1 MIIRNWITL
10 LFIISLISIS
20 SALVAEYF
28 FNLQPCELCLK
39 QRHPYYLILIC
50 LILIFL
56 FKNLNKIWLYLVIQ
70 LASVYG
76 LFYSIWHVGVE
87 NKILKGPA
95 GCSAMLT
102 SSENASDL
110 KAQILS
116 KQVISCDEVI
126 WSFGIS
132 AASINTL
139 VLLVI
144 FILNAI
150 YLFKYYGIK
159 KEKASKKILHQ
170 EVPLI
175 ESF

>member
-1 MIIRNWITL
+1 MIIRNWSNL
-10 LFIISLISIS
+10 LFVISFISIS

-39 QRHPYYLILIC
+39 QRQPYYLILIC
-50 LILIFL
+50 LVFIFL
-56 FKNLNKIWLYLVIQ
+56 LKNLNKIWLYVVIQ
-70 LASVYG
+70 FASVYG
-76 LFYSIWHVGVE
+76 LFYSVWHVGVE

-102 SSENASDL
+102 SSKSASDL
-110 KAQILS
+110 KEQILS

-126 WSFGIS
+126 WSFFGIS

-144 FILNAI
+144 FIFNAI
-150 YLFKYYGIK
+150 YLYRNNGFK
-159 KEKASKKILHQ
+159 KEKNI
-170 EVPLI
+170 
-175 ESF
+175 

>member
-1 MIIRNWITL
+1 MIIRNWTLL

-20 SALVAEYF
+20 SALTAEYF

-39 QRHPYYLILIC
+39 QRHPYYLILVC
-50 LILIFL
+50 LVFIFII
-56 FKNLNKIWLYLVIQ
+56 KNLNKVVFYLLIQ
-70 LASVYG
+70 LGAVYG

-87 NKILKGPA
+87 NKILKGPS
-95 GCSAMLT
+95 GCSVMLKN
-102 SSENASDL
+102 SESASDL

-126 WSFGIS
+126 WSFFGIS

-150 YLFKYYGIK
+150 YLFKNYGTK
-159 KEKASKKILHQ
+159 KEKN
-170 EVPLI
+170 V
-175 ESF
+175 

>member
-1 MIIRNWITL
+1 MIIRNWTLL

-20 SALVAEYF
+20 SALIAEYF

-39 QRHPYYLILIC
+39 QRHPYYLILVC
-50 LILIFL
+50 LVFIFII
-56 FKNLNKIWLYLVIQ
+56 KNLNKIVFYLLIQ
-70 LASVYG
+70 LGAVYG

-87 NKILKGPA
+87 NKILKGPS
-95 GCSAMLT
+95 GCSVMLKN
-102 SSENASDL
+102 SESASDL

-126 WSFGIS
+126 WSFFGIS

-144 FILNAI
+144 FIFNAI
-150 YLFKYYGIK
+150 YLYRGNGFKK
-159 KEKASKKILHQ
+159 KKNI
-170 EVPLI
+170 
-175 ESF
+175 

>member
-1 MIIRNWITL
+1 MIIRNWTKL
-10 LFIISLISIS
+10 LFIISFISIS

-28 FNLQPCELCLK
+28 FNLHPCELCLK

-50 LILIFL
+50 LVFIFL
-56 FKNLNKIWLYLVIQ
+56 LKNLNKILPYMIIQ
-70 LASVYG
+70 FASVYG

-126 WSFGIS
+126 WSFFGIS

-144 FILNAI
+144 FIFNAI
-150 YLFKYYGIK
+150 YLYRNNGFK
-159 KEKASKKILHQ
+159 KEKNI
-170 EVPLI
+170 
-175 ESF
+175 

>member
-1 MIIRNWITL
+1 MIIRYWPTL
-10 LFIISLISIS
+10 LFVISFISIS

-50 LILIFL
+50 LVFIFL
-56 FKNLNKIWLYLVIQ
+56 LKNLNKIWLYVVIQ
-70 LASVYG
+70 FASVYG

-87 NKILKGPA
+87 NNILKGPA

-102 SSENASDL
+102 SSDSASDL

-116 KQVISCDEVI
+116 KQVITCDEVI
-126 WSFGIS
+126 WSFFGIS

-144 FILNAI
+144 FIFNAI
-150 YLFKYYGIK
+150 YLYRNNGFK
-159 KEKASKKILHQ
+159 KEKNI
-170 EVPLI
+170 
-175 ESF
+175 

>member
-1 MIIRNWITL
+1 MIIRNWTIL
-10 LFIISLISIS
+10 LFAISIISIS
-20 SALVAEYF
+20 SALIAEYF

-50 LILIFL
+50 LVLIFSL
-56 FKNLNKIWLYLVIQ
+56 KKLNKIWLYLLIQ
-70 LASVYG
+70 FASVYG

-87 NKILKGPA
+87 NKILRGPV

-102 SSENASDL
+102 SSDNTADL
-110 KAQILS
+110 KAEILS
-116 KQVISCDEVI
+116 KQVISCEEI
-126 WSFGIS
+126 LWSFFGIS

-150 YLFKYYGIK
+150 YLLKYYGIK
-159 KEKASKKILHQ
+159 KEKS
-170 EVPLI
+170 V
-175 ESF
+175 

>member
-1 MIIRNWITL
+1 MIIRNWTTL

-20 SALVAEYF
+20 SALIAEYF

-39 QRHPYYLILIC
+39 QRHPYYLILVS
-50 LILIFL
+50 LVFIFII
-56 FKNLNKIWLYLVIQ
+56 KNLNKVVFYLLIQ
-70 LASVYG
+70 LASIYG

-102 SSENASDL
+102 KSENTTDL

-116 KQVISCDEVI
+116 KQVVSCDEVI
-126 WSFGIS
+126 WSFFGIS

-150 YLFKYYGIK
+150 YLFRYYGIK
-159 KEKASKKILHQ
+159 KEKGI
-170 EVPLI
+170 
-175 ESF
+175 

>member
-1 MIIRNWITL
+1 MIIRNWTKL
-10 LFIISLISIS
+10 LFVISFISIS
-20 SALVAEYF
+20 SALIAEYF

-50 LILIFL
+50 LVFIFL
-56 FKNLNKIWLYLVIQ
+56 LKKLNKIWFYLIIQ
-70 LASVYG
+70 SASIYG

-102 SSENASDL
+102 SSENAADL

-126 WSFGIS
+126 WSFFGIS

-144 FILNAI
+144 FIFNAI
-150 YLFKYYGIK
+150 YLYRNNGFK
-159 KEKASKKILHQ
+159 KEKKI
-170 EVPLI
+170 
-175 ESF
+175 

>member
-1 MIIRNWITL
+1 MIIRYWSVL
-10 LFIISLISIS
+10 LFIISVISIS
-20 SALVAEYF
+20 LALIAEYF

-50 LILIFL
+50 LVFIFL
-56 FKNLNKIWLYLVIQ
+56 LKKLNKIWFYLIIQ
-70 LASVYG
+70 SASIYG

-87 NKILKGPA
+87 NKILNGPA

-102 SSENASDL
+102 NSENTIDL

-126 WSFGIS
+126 WSFFGIS

-150 YLFKYYGIK
+150 YLFRYYGFK
-159 KEKASKKILHQ
+159 KEKNI
-170 EVPLI
+170 
-175 ESF
+175 

>member
-10 LFIISLISIS
+10 LFLISLISIS
-20 SALVAEYF
+20 SALIAEYF

-50 LILIFL
+50 LVLIFL
-56 FKNLNKIWLYLVIQ
+56 FSNFNKIWFYLVIQ
-70 LASVYG
+70 FGLVYG

-87 NKILKGPA
+87 NKIFKGPA

-102 SSENASDL
+102 DSKNTTEL

-126 WSFGIS
+126 WSFFGIS

-159 KEKASKKILHQ
+159 KEKR
-170 EVPLI
+170 V
-175 ESF
+175 

>member
-1 MIIRNWITL
+1 MIIRNWSIL
-10 LFIISLISIS
+10 LFIISFISIS
-20 SALVAEYF
+20 SALIAEYI

-50 LILIFL
+50 LILIFVL
-56 FKNLNKIWLYLVIQ
+56 KNLNKIWLFLVIQ
-70 LASVYG
+70 FASVYG

-102 SSENASDL
+102 NSENTLDL

-116 KQVISCDEVI
+116 KKVINCDEII
-126 WSFGIS
+126 WSFFGVS
-132 AASINTL
+132 AASINTI

-144 FILNAI
+144 FIFNAI
-150 YLFKYYGIK
+150 YFYKYYGFK
-159 KEKASKKILHQ
+159 KEKN
-170 EVPLI
+170 V
-175 ESF
+175 

>member
-1 MIIRNWITL
+1 MIIRNWTIL
-10 LFIISLISIS
+10 LFAISIISIS
-20 SALVAEYF
+20 SALIAEYF

-56 FKNLNKIWLYLVIQ
+56 FRNLDKIWVYLVIQ
-70 LASVYG
+70 IASIYG

-87 NKILKGPA
+87 NKILKGPS

-102 SSENASDL
+102 NSENTTDL

-116 KQVISCDEVI
+116 KQVISCEEII
-126 WSFGIS
+126 WSFYGIS
-132 AASINTL
+132 AASINTV

-150 YLFKYYGIK
+150 YLIKNYGIK
-159 KEKASKKILHQ
+159 KEKS
-170 EVPLI
+170 V
-175 ESF
+175 

>member
-1 MIIRNWITL
+1 MIIRNWTTV
-10 LFIISLISIS
+10 LFLISFTSIS

-50 LILIFL
+50 LVFTFF

-70 LASVYG
+70 FASAYG

-102 SSENASDL
+102 SSENASAL

-126 WSFGIS
+126 WSFFGIS

-144 FILNAI
+144 FIFNAI
-150 YLFKYYGIK
+150 YLYRNNGFK
-159 KEKASKKILHQ
+159 KEKNI
-170 EVPLI
+170 
-175 ESF
+175 